1 MIPRGKVVDGEH
13 DAVVISLIRHAS
25 VPEPQVTEAD
35 AAFLDLGLYW
45 RFYFGLL
52 LDVFFLD
59 PAALFGGLLVV
70 FFVGTVSAGPDL

>member
-1 MIPRGKVVDGEH
+1 M
-13 DAVVISLIRHAS
+13 
-25 VPEPQVTEAD
+25 PEPQVTEAD

-45 RFYFGLL
+45 RFYFSLL